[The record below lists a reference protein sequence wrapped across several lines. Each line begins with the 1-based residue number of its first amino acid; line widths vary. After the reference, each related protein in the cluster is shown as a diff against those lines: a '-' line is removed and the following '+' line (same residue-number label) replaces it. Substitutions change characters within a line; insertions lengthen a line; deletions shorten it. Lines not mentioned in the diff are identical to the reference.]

1 MGKGPIIGI
10 LVFLAGYTMFAF
22 SCERMNQQT
31 LQLMS
36 EHYQKC
42 AKAYETFPPHIIYE
56 KCGAK
61 P

>member
-1 MGKGPIIGI
+1 
-10 LVFLAGYTMFAF
+10 MFAF